1 MSRTYR
7 IADPEDG
14 LVFHDLDGMTAVF
27 QRASGITHLVS
38 DPVPAIIEV
47 MGEQTMDADAIV
59 HVLSRHFDLEN
70 GADAANIV
78 LARLEDLCGLGLVE
92 RVLSDDG

>member
-1 MSRTYR
+1 MSRNYR
-7 IADPEDG
+7 IADPDE
-14 LVFHDLDGMTAVF
+14 LVFHDLDGMMAVY

-38 DPVPAIIEV
+38 EPVPAIIEA
-47 MGEQTMDADAIV
+47 MGEQIMDTDAV
-59 HVLSRHFDLEN
+59 VLALSQHFDLEN

-92 RVLSDDG
+92 RVLPDDG